1 MSFIK
6 VLTDVNDV
14 ISSIPARVVNTNPDG
29 SFNIQYLSKTDKKHV
44 NGRNIYEYE
53 TEIYNITDDSIN
65 EYMYDENEGG
75 FKMIGEDMY
84 VRFSRGDGDGEDDD
98 DYVPSSECESEE
110 NSEEEDSEEAS
121 EEFEDDIEDDD

>member
-75 FKMIGEDMY
+75 FKMIGEDIY
-84 VRFSRGDGDGEDDD
+84 VRFSGGEDGDDDD

-121 EEFEDDIEDDD
+121 EEFEDDIEDDE

>member
-84 VRFSRGDGDGEDDD
+84 VRFSGGDGDGEDDD

-121 EEFEDDIEDDD
+121 EEFEGDIEDDD

>member
-84 VRFSRGDGDGEDDD
+84 VRFSGGDGDGEDDD

>member
-75 FKMIGEDMY
+75 FKMIGEDIY
-84 VRFSRGDGDGEDDD
+84 VRFSGGEDGDDDD